1 MDGSFSGF
9 WMESSAFVCFSLG
22 SRKPK
27 GGYELINNT
36 SNNAENHFNNNN
48 NHNENANNTRQG
60 MLMKK

>member
-1 MDGSFSGF
+1 MK
-9 WMESSAFVCFSLG
+9 SSAFVCFSLG

-27 GGYELINNT
+27 GGYELINNNT
-36 SNNAENHFNNNN
+36 SNNAENYFNNIH